1 MSKIIEHPPQEK
13 NTNASPLHTDDVPI
27 RNIGF
32 MIVLMTFGV
41 FGTWSAFA
49 PIDSSALATGQIT
62 VKSHKKTVQHPFGGI
77 VKRLNVK
84 DGDIVTKGDELIVL
98 DDTEIRASLE
108 IIRSQHITLLAQMA
122 RLLAERDGLKKIIF
136 SDEFNRYPTSKT
148 RAAKKN
154 ETHVFSSR
162 KNTYLG
168 EKRILNERIKQI
180 SSKIRGLRGQIS
192 SKKDLRALYRTEI
205 KDLKE
210 LLAEGFANKQRLQ
223 DIERNDVIVRGEIS
237 ALTAEIASSQMQQ
250 SETRLQI
257 VQIGKEIQQ
266 EVAAQVTEVQTQLY
280 DIQERLL
287 PTEDRLNR
295 MVIKAPESGQVMGLA
310 IHTEGGVIGVEKP
323 ILDIVPQDAELI
335 IDAQVSPLDIDRVH
349 VGLVAEVR
357 FSSFKQ
363 GKTPTLEGRV
373 IYLSADSFID
383 EKTGASYYRANIE
396 LDSENLKKLGELQL
410 LPGMPAEVLIITG
423 ERTVFEYLAQPIT
436 NAFAR
441 TFIED

>member
-1 MSKIIEHPPQEK
+1 MSKIIEHPPQPK
-13 NTNASPLHTDDVPI
+13 NVDVSPLHTDDMPI
-27 RNIGF
+27 RTIGF
-32 MIVLMTFGV
+32 IIVFVTFGI
-41 FGTWSAFA
+41 FGGWSVFA
-49 PIDSSALATGQIT
+49 PIDSSALASGQIT

-77 VKRLNVK
+77 IKQLNVK
-84 DGDIVTKGDELIVL
+84 DGDSVKKGDVLIVL
-98 DDTEIRASLE
+98 DDTETRASLE

-122 RLLAERDGLKKIIF
+122 RLLAERDGLKKISF
-136 SDEFNRYPTSKT
+136 SDEFNRYPASKT
-148 RAAKKN
+148 QAAKKN
-154 ETHVFSSR
+154 ENHVFSSR
-162 KNTYLG
+162 KSSYLG
-168 EKRILNERIKQI
+168 EKRILEKRIKQI
-180 SSKIRGLRGQIS
+180 SSKIRGLNGQIS
-192 SKKDLRALYRTEI
+192 SKKDLRALYRIEI

-223 DIERNDVIVRGEIS
+223 DIERNDVIVRGEIY
-237 ALTAEIASSQMQQ
+237 ALSAEIDSSHMQQ

-257 VQIGKEIQQ
+257 VQIKKQIQQ
-266 EVAAQVTEVQTQLY
+266 EVASQLTEVQAQLY
-280 DIQERLL
+280 DIQHRLL

-373 IYLSADSFID
+373 IYLSADSFVD

-396 LDSENLKKLGELQL
+396 LDAENLKKLGELQL
-410 LPGMPAEVLIITG
+410 LPGMPAEVLINTG